1 MDKRTIAHRE
11 HSFQEQETMI
21 KITLANREHK
31 LFTNYHQV
39 CDYINTI
46 ERKKA
51 LEPEAK
57 IWSFIRRRYETL
69 YSLYYR
75 NPSQKDLL
83 TPKEREAVEKEMG
96 LVEIIKGNRED
107 IIQFLFRSHLDLEPL
122 KKDWC
127 KEYCKAYGLIHSEFE
142 LVMNN

>member
-1 MDKRTIAHRE
+1 M
-11 HSFQEQETMI
+11 TMI
-21 KITLANREHK
+21 RITLTNGEHK

-39 CDYINTI
+39 CDYINAI
-46 ERKKA
+46 ERRKA

-57 IWSFIRRRYETL
+57 IWNFIRRRYETL

-75 NPSQKDLL
+75 NPSQKDFL
-83 TPKEREAVEKEMG
+83 TLKEREAVEKEMG

-107 IIQFLFRSHLDLEPL
+107 IIQFIFRSYLDIEPL

-127 KEYCKAYGLIHSEFE
+127 KEYCKAHGLIHSEFK